1 MNAEVTAHREL
12 GVVKWFGGFNSK
24 TNREND
30 FGFIESIRGEDIF
43 VHKSALI
50 ESTTLLEG
58 GKVSFSV
65 TQGAK
70 GPQATEVRT
79 FSLGNEEVLDFV
91 KVLKGYRGR
100 SVTAIYLGY
109 LKELEQFFY
118 SSPDDVKSKIAKAL
132 FEDDVGRSLIGGFRD
147 EIGVYRQ
154 VLLSTD
160 FQDFI
165 SQGPNLDSLPYE
177 LILEN
182 EEAICR
188 LICEGSTT
196 SLSRDFV
203 GSTTLPILYAC
214 GLVDLIDEQTL
225 HAREGELRVYLRNK
239 FADPDGEDATLYKEI
254 FTACIDR
261 IGGYKGS
268 PVIWSML
275 SELLLKKYLYDR
287 NFDKA
292 AHLFNSNSG
301 LERKIDCFLLY
312 NLAQLLA
319 AGNDL
324 RTTYQIFVHLLWQA
338 LASKQVDVEDQA
350 GRVLSLFPSC
360 GTMKL
365 PMVAEPAAEQ
375 ERDDP
380 FEVLI
385 ELDPELSSKRYAN
398 NALRKPLQE
407 RKLSCEAVYWEKQD
421 KYLCRGS
428 VCANPQIR
436 PVLQRR
442 YLDYSIYEWLLYFG
456 VEFWDSEDHQ
466 IRDFPIKLAGYLNRL
481 REIMPRLR
489 CRSCSELMVPDFKYS
504 RVKCSVYENGQWVQ
518 RDMAAAYRNTVF
530 YCNNESC
537 QEQNIKHYINH
548 CLGYLCYDL
557 IDSRDLKVK
566 CDAGLLICK
575 GCGGCCSEHA
585 KSNPVGF
592 CPECGGTLKLFENV
606 NETSRFGRH
615 YRFVRCSNQRC
626 DFGMSE
632 PGLSRKFYLASCQ
645 PVYQSAGETW

>member
-1 MNAEVTAHREL
+1 MNSDIAKHWEL

-50 ESTTLLEG
+50 DSTTLLEG

-70 GPQATEVRT
+70 GPQATEVRK

-91 KVLKGYRGR
+91 NVLKGYKGR
-100 SVTAIYLGY
+100 SVTATYLRY

-132 FEDDVGRSLIGGFRD
+132 FEDDAGRSLIGGFRD
-147 EIGVYRQ
+147 EVGVYRQ

-165 SQGPNLDSLPYE
+165 GQGPNLDSLPYE

-182 EEAICR
+182 EEEICR
-188 LICEGSTT
+188 LICEGSIP
-196 SLSRDFV
+196 SISRDFV
-203 GSTTLPILYAC
+203 ESATLPILYAC
-214 GLVDLIDEQTL
+214 ALVDLIDEPTL
-225 HAREGELRVYLRNK
+225 HARESELRIYLRNK
-239 FADPDGEDATLYKEI
+239 FADPDGEDATLYKDI
-254 FTACIDR
+254 FAACIER
-261 IGGYKGS
+261 IGGYKES
-268 PVIWSML
+268 PIIWSIL
-275 SELLLKKYLYDR
+275 SELLLKKYIYDR

-292 AHLFNSNSG
+292 AYLYNSTAG
-301 LERKIDCFLLY
+301 LERKIDCFILY
-312 NLAQLLA
+312 NLMQLLA

-324 RTTYQIFVHLLWQA
+324 RTTYQVFVHLLWQG
-338 LASKQVDVEDQA
+338 LATKQVNVEEQA
-350 GRVLSLFPSC
+350 GRVLSLFSSC

-365 PMVAEPAAEQ
+365 AIPDKFFVEQ
-375 ERDDP
+375 EDDDP
-380 FEVLI
+380 LGLDTASYMKQHNTGIVSRVI
-385 ELDPELSSKRYAN
+385 ENRN
-398 NALRKPLQE
+398 
-407 RKLSCEAVYWEKQD
+407 LSCEAVYWKKQN

-428 VCANPQIR
+428 VCSNPKISPNLNR
-436 PVLQRR
+436 S
-442 YLDYSIYEWLLYFG
+442 YLDFSIYDWFSHLG
-456 VEFWDSEDHQ
+456 VEFSVSEDHQ

-518 RDMAAAYRNTVF
+518 KDMAAAYRNTVF

-537 QEQNIKHYINH
+537 HEHSIKYYINH
-548 CLGYLCYDL
+548 CLGNLCFEV
-557 IDSRDLKVK
+557 IDSRDLTMK
-566 CDAGLLICK
+566 CDAGRFICK
-575 GCGGCCSEHA
+575 GCASCCGEHA

-592 CPECGGTLKLFENV
+592 CPECGGRLQLFEDRGQV
-606 NETSRFGRH
+606 SRFGR
-615 YRFVRCSNQRC
+615 YMRFVRCSNHHC
-626 DFGMSE
+626 GFTISE
-632 PGLSRKFYLASCQ
+632 PGLPKRFYLDSCQ
-645 PVYQSAGETW
+645 PVHQLEAYL

>member
-1 MNAEVTAHREL
+1 MNAEVTTHREL

-30 FGFIESIRGEDIF
+30 FGFIESIHGEDIF

-70 GPQATEVRT
+70 GPQATEVRK

-91 KVLKGYRGR
+91 NVLKRYKGR
-100 SVTAIYLGY
+100 SVTATYLRY

-132 FEDDVGRSLIGGFRD
+132 FEDDAGRSLIGGFRD
-147 EIGVYRQ
+147 EVGVYRQ

-165 SQGPNLDSLPYE
+165 GQGPNLDSLPYE

-182 EEAICR
+182 EESICR
-188 LICEGSTT
+188 LICEGSIT

-203 GSTTLPILYAC
+203 ESATLPILYAC

-225 HAREGELRVYLRNK
+225 QGRESELRVYLRNK

-292 AHLFNSNSG
+292 SHLFNSDSG
-301 LERKIDCFLLY
+301 LERKIDCFILY
-312 NLAQLLA
+312 NLAQLLE

-338 LASKQVDVEDQA
+338 LANKQVDVEDQA

-365 PMVAEPAAEQ
+365 PMVAELADEQ
-375 ERDDP
+375 EVDDP

-385 ELDPELSSKRYAN
+385 GLDPEPSSERYAYN
-398 NALRKPLQE
+398 TLRKPLQE
-407 RKLSCEAVYWEKQD
+407 RNLSCEAVYWEKQN

-428 VCANPQIR
+428 VCSNPQIR
-436 PVLQRR
+436 PNLKRS
-442 YLDYSIYEWLLYFG
+442 YLDFSIYDWLVYLG
-456 VEFWDSEDHQ
+456 VQFWGSEDHQ

-518 RDMAAAYRNTVF
+518 KDMAAAYRNTVF
-530 YCNNESC
+530 YCNNGSC
-537 QEQNIKHYINH
+537 QEHNTKYYINH

-557 IDSRDLKVK
+557 IDSRDLKMK

-575 GCGGCCSEHA
+575 GCGSCCGEHA

-592 CPECGGTLKLFENV
+592 CPECGAHLQLFQDPSEV
-606 NETSRFGRH
+606 SRFGRKL
-615 YRFVRCSNQRC
+615 RFVRCSNQSC
-626 DFGMSE
+626 GFGIAE
-632 PGLSRKFYLASCQ
+632 PGLPKKFYLNSCQ
-645 PVYQSAGETW
+645 PVHLVQGYI